1 MRFYK
6 KIFSRFFKKDGDF
19 FVKIEK
25 MLGFSPKNI
34 TYYEEA
40 FTHPSVTQQNK
51 AAVNYQRLEFLGD
64 AILGAVVAHYVFEKS
79 PEQNEGYLTKIRS
92 KMVQR
97 EHLNR
102 IGRTLKLEQFLVLNP
117 KSDRLGEHLHGNLF
131 EALIGAIYLDRGYQK
146 ATEFIYRVLIH
157 SKNEAPNWDEKVIS
171 YKSLMVEWCQKHK
184 KTLAFETQKDEAY
197 ASKTPHF
204 ICHLMINGKVFTK
217 GRDTSK
223 KRAEEKASKRAFFRI
238 KGKGKKTE
246 K

>member
-1 MRFYK
+1 MLFYK

-40 FTHPSVTQQNK
+40 FTHPSVMQQNK

-64 AILGAVVAHYVFEKS
+64 AVLGAVIAHYVFEKS

-102 IGRTLKLEQFLVLNP
+102 IGRTLKLEQFLVFNP

-146 ATEFIYRVLIH
+146 ATEFIYQVLIH
-157 SKNEAPNWDEKVIS
+157 SKNETPNWDEKVIS
-171 YKSLMVEWCQKHK
+171 YKSLMVEWSQKYK
-184 KTLAFETQKDEAY
+184 KTLSFETEKDVEY
-197 ASKTPHF
+197 QSKTPHF
-204 ICHLMINGKVFTK
+204 ICNLMINGKIFTK

-238 KGKGKKTE
+238 KGKGKKAE